1 MQFYKRGIKVYK
13 LELYTAFHLND
24 ILENAK

>member
-1 MQFYKRGIKVYK
+1 MQFYKCGIKVYK
-13 LELYTAFHLND
+13 LESYTVLHLND